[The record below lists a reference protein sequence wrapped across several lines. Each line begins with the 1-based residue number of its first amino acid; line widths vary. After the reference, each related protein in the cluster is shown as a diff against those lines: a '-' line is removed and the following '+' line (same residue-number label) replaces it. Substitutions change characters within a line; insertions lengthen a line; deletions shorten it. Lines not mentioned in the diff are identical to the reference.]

1 MDLAPQVLEA
11 FILLMIVSLSV
22 VCWLSV
28 GREFIFIFF
37 NLIYFLFFFK
47 AQARECLFEKLLLS
61 YRGDSAPAQDIDAY
75 LEQAQE
81 AAEVNMNVHYRVY
94 FDFGVSAKFEIRNE
108 QTAVRLHGLINM
120 EANQKEFL
128 TLRRHTN
135 VELLL
140 SFYI

>member
-1 MDLAPQVLEA
+1 
-11 FILLMIVSLSV
+11 MIV
-22 VCWLSV
+22 CWK
-28 GREFIFIFF
+28 R
-37 NLIYFLFFFK
+37 IYLFFFFK

-135 VELLL
+135 VDD
-140 SFYI
+140 